1 MNSWVYSHF
10 CRSLLDWRVFVRLV
24 GIYTYGAWMRFC
36 VSLILWSGVKRWRIV
51 PVKNIHWQHEGRVNF
66 FFNGGVIE
74 EWQFL
79 KGKTNFSSHA
89 TQAYLILFGLLL
101 FIFLWLERNIFAASF
116 VLCLLL
122 EWIMLLFAIPR
133 KGAGECKT
141 ACSASFLFPLF
152 LNVSLCWENNRT
164 YLNKYGWTEPRTL

>member
-1 MNSWVYSHF
+1 MGFNSGFKGLS
-10 CRSLLDWRVFVRLV
+10 
-24 GIYTYGAWMRFC
+24 
-36 VSLILWSGVKRWRIV
+36 SLILCSGVRSWRIAA
-51 PVKNIHWQHEGRVNF
+51 VKNIHWQHEGRVNLF
-66 FFNGGVIE
+66 LNGGVIE

-79 KGKTNFSSHA
+79 KDTTNFSSHA
-89 TQAYLILFGLLL
+89 TQAYLILFGLLV
-101 FIFLWLERNIFAASF
+101 FVSLWLERNIFAASF

-133 KGAGECKT
+133 KGAGECKV

-152 LNVSLCWENNRT
+152 LNVSLCWKNNRT